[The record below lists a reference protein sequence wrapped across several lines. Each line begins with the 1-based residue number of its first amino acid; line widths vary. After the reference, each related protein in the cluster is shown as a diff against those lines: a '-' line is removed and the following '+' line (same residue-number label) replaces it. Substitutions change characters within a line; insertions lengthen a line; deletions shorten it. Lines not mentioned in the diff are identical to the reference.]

1 MTSNEKQKIKVLIQK
16 YNPILKE
23 SVEIA
28 LVEDLFNLI
37 IVNRDDADFELKEL
51 LKDKK
56 QLKKFVMKE
65 FIQLNNKPLTSE
77 LKNMDEPKFKLTK
90 RDNQINLKF

>member
-1 MTSNEKQKIKVLIQK
+1 MTNAEKDKIRKLINK
-16 YNPILKE
+16 YNPVLKE
-23 SVEIA
+23 SIELA

-37 IVNRDDADFELKEL
+37 IVNRDDADFELKDL

-56 QLKKFVMKE
+56 QLKEFVMKE

-77 LKNMDEPKFKLTK
+77 LKHMDEPKFALAKK
-90 RDNQINLKF
+90 DSQINIKF

>member
-1 MTSNEKQKIKVLIQK
+1 MTLHEKEKIKALIQK

-23 SVEIA
+23 SIEIA

-37 IVNRDDADFELKEL
+37 IVNRDDTDFELKDL
-51 LKDKK
+51 LKNKS
-56 QLKKFVMKE
+56 QLKKFVIKE
-65 FIQLNNKPLTSE
+65 FIQLNNRPLTSE
-77 LKNMDEPKFKLTK
+77 LKHMDEPKFKLTK

>member
-1 MTSNEKQKIKVLIQK
+1 MTPNEKEKIKSLIQK

-23 SVEIA
+23 SIEIA

-37 IVNRDDADFELKEL
+37 IVNRDDTDFELKDL
-51 LKDKK
+51 LKNKK

-65 FIQLNNKPLTSE
+65 FIQLNNKLLTSE
-77 LKNMDEPKFKLTK
+77 LKHMDEPKFKLTK
-90 RDNQINLKF
+90 RDSQVNLKF

>member
-90 RDNQINLKF
+90 RDNQ

>member
-1 MTSNEKQKIKVLIQK
+1 MTSDEKEKIKALIKK

-23 SVEIA
+23 SIEIA

-37 IVNRDDADFELKEL
+37 IVNRDDTDFELKDL

-65 FIQLNNKPLTSE
+65 FIQLNNKPLISE
-77 LKNMDEPKFKLTK
+77 LKHMDEPRFNLTK

>member
-90 RDNQINLKF
+90 RDNQINLKL

>member
-1 MTSNEKQKIKVLIQK
+1 MTPDEKEKIKALIQK

-23 SVEIA
+23 SIEIA

-37 IVNRDDADFELKEL
+37 IVNRDDTDFELKEL

-56 QLKKFVMKE
+56 QLKKFVMME
-65 FIQLNNKPLTSE
+65 FIRLNIKPLTSD
-77 LKNMDEPKFKLTK
+77 LKHMDEPKFKLTK

>member
-16 YNPILKE
+16 YNPILKQ
-23 SVEIA
+23 SVESA

>member
-1 MTSNEKQKIKVLIQK
+1 MTLHEKEKIKTLIQK

-23 SVEIA
+23 SIEIA

-37 IVNRDDADFELKEL
+37 IVNGDDTDYELKDL
-51 LKDKK
+51 LKNKN

-65 FIQLNNKPLTSE
+65 FIQLNNKLLTSE
-77 LKNMDEPKFKLTK
+77 LKHMDEPKFKLTK